1 MPVREIKSTS
11 HSLIVPPVFIALD
24 KLDQEEYGLRSSYL
38 VTHVIGPDA
47 NGSPTS
53 HIRSL
58 ACFSQPGQATYLGTR
73 EAITPSQA
81 KLGSRQLIAN
91 KLSPLLARLMQRLSN
106 KSTAVRPKVIF
117 SGIQPTGIP
126 HLGNYVGALRQ
137 WVQLQHHEPK
147 DTKLIYSIVDLHAIT
162 TPQSPE
168 KLKQWKRE
176 SLAAL
181 LAVGIDPER
190 SILFYQSSVCG
201 YTLVMV
207 GAYVELNS
215 LFCRATHVP
224 VGHDQQQHLEFAR
237 ECVTNFNHAYGEC
250 LIQPKTITPPVHRVM
265 SLSDPT
271 SKMSKSHK
279 LARSRI
285 LITDTPDEIRLKI
298 SSALTDSVHG
308 ISYDPALRPGI
319 SNLLSL
325 FSIFDAEKRSPEQLA
340 QAYSDTHPRLFKDMV
355 SDAITL
361 GLQGIRTRYTEL
373 IDGDTHYLDH
383 VAAEGARKAL
393 QSAEETMGMVR
404 TAVGL

>member
-1 MPVREIKSTS
+1 
-11 HSLIVPPVFIALD
+11 
-24 KLDQEEYGLRSSYL
+24 
-38 VTHVIGPDA
+38 
-47 NGSPTS
+47 
-53 HIRSL
+53 
-58 ACFSQPGQATYLGTR
+58 
-73 EAITPSQA
+73 
-81 KLGSRQLIAN
+81 
-91 KLSPLLARLMQRLSN
+91 MQRLIN
-106 KSTAVRPKVIF
+106 KSTAIRPRVIF

-137 WVQLQHHEPK
+137 WVQLQHHEHK

-168 KLKQWKRE
+168 KLKRWKRE

-181 LAVGIDPER
+181 LAIGIDPER
-190 SILFYQSSVCG
+190 SILFYQSSVPAHSELMWILACTASVG
-201 YTLVMV
+201 YLSRMTQWKQKLNLAPNSHMEDRPAESRLKLGLFSYPVLQAADILVH
-207 GAYVELNS
+207 
-215 LFCRATHVP
+215 RATHVP

-237 ECVTNFNHAYGEC
+237 DRKLLLANHTAY
-250 LIQPKTITPPVHRVM
+250 PAPVHRVM

-308 ISYDPALRPGI
+308 ISYDHALRPGI

-355 SDAITL
+355 SDAVIL
-361 GLQGIRTRYTEL
+361 GLQGIRTRYIKL
-373 IDGDTHYLDH
+373 IDSDTHYLDH
-383 VAAEGARKAL
+383 VAADGARKAL